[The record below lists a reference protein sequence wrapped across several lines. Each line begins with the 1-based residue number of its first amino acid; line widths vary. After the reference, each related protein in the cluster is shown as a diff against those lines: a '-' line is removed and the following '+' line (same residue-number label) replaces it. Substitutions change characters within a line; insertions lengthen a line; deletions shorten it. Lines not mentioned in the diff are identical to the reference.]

1 MIISIVTSEF
11 LIRQL
16 FNIKRLTYVLEYVT
30 QFTKL
35 VGQLAT
41 YPSNT
46 DQFYFVMDFID
57 GLHSDIKLIGLV
69 P

>member
-16 FNIKRLTYVLEYVT
+16 FNVKRLTYVLEYVS

-35 VGQLAT
+35 VDQLAT

-46 DQFYFVMDFID
+46 DQLYFVMDFID
-57 GLHSDIKLIGLV
+57 GLHSDIKLIVLIQ
-69 P
+69 